1 MLNLHPSFY
10 CYWDCKPNFNF
21 SEDRKPNF
29 NCYWCCKPNFN
40 FSVNCK
46 PNSNLSR
53 NWKPQFYKNF
63 LIMSLLLASDA
74 LKTWQCKLIF
84 NQNIPGCRLDNVYQ
98 YFNQDLPGYNLN
110 QQSNQDYFKIL
121 QSVWDYFWIQFE
133 PSIIKVIFNQSE
145 IISGY
150 NSEPSI
156 NPRLF

>member
-1 MLNLHPSFY
+1 MLNLHPSFN

-21 SEDRKPNF
+21 SDDRKPNF

-84 NQNIPGCRLDNVYQ
+84 NQNLPGYRLDNVYQ
-98 YFNQDLPGYNLN
+98 FLTKIYQDTIWTNNQT
-110 QQSNQDYFKIL
+110 KIIL
-121 QSVWDYFWIQFE
+121 RYC
-133 PSIIKVIFNQSE
+133 NQSE

-150 NSEPSI
+150 NLNHQSSRLFFNQSEIVSGYKFEPSI